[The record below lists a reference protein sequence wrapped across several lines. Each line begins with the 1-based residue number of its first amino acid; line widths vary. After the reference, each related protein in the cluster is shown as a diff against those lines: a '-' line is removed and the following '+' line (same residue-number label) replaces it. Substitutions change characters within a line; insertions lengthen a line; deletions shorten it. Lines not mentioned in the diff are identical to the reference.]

1 MEHDR
6 SLLVCVGGRREET
19 QSLRRLRKY
28 ACCNT
33 GRICARRYDF
43 AIFICFI
50 GVCNGNVDPATATF
64 WKKTIAARRAA
75 PVRHCHVISSGR
87 KMSRCVGSS
96 LIPCGL
102 PVVVVEVHPATPH
115 TMHACTVR
123 ARSRVCVRVRASA
136 KCPNMTYLRNAVLFA
151 LRRVGDV
158 LAMLRVRLRLGFGRT
173 RICGRMRARCRR
185 RVLRL
190 RWLLLLLLLVNVHNF
205 FYFRIVIGA
214 GSLCYILHVC
224 PIIRTSEPIAHR
236 SPGADKRDRFCDSLP
251 ITMEHSMHIRL
262 RD

>member
-1 MEHDR
+1 MNVWHLQMEDNR

-19 QSLRRLRKY
+19 QSLRRLGKY

-115 TMHACTVR
+115 HTPCMHARCAR
-123 ARSRVCVRVRASA
+123 ARVCACVCERAQ
-136 KCPNMTYLRNAVLFA
+136 NA
-151 LRRVGDV
+151 
-158 LAMLRVRLRLGFGRT
+158 
-173 RICGRMRARCRR
+173 RI
-185 RVLRL
+185 
-190 RWLLLLLLLVNVHNF
+190 
-205 FYFRIVIGA
+205 
-214 GSLCYILHVC
+214 
-224 PIIRTSEPIAHR
+224 
-236 SPGADKRDRFCDSLP
+236 
-251 ITMEHSMHIRL
+251 
-262 RD
+262 